1 MGNLIKSIVISTL
14 GLFTIAFISTSCNKE
29 TVEQL
34 KVKKASRIY
43 IGDGTP
49 LLDKGEAGDYYID
62 KLTGG
67 REGNTPRAWRPR
79 RLGVARLPSPATPPL
94 RKTSLTAIA
103 ST

>member
-49 LLDKGEAGDYYID
+49 LLDKGEAGDYMNMELQCD
-62 KLTGG
+62 KKNVLIHKLLALY
-67 REGNTPRAWRPR
+67 N
-79 RLGVARLPSPATPPL
+79 
-94 RKTSLTAIA
+94 
-103 ST
+103 

>member
-1 MGNLIKSIVISTL
+1 MGNLIKSIAISTL

-49 LLDKGEAGDYYID
+49 LLDKGEAGDYYKKMVGEKILSSSLMTSSYLVILLYLV
-62 KLTGG
+62 KVLPQLTM
-67 REGNTPRAWRPR
+67 E
-79 RLGVARLPSPATPPL
+79 
-94 RKTSLTAIA
+94 K
-103 ST
+103 

>member
-62 KLTGG
+62 KLTGLLYG
-67 REGNTPRAWRPR
+67 PKSEEILSSSLMTSSY
-79 RLGVARLPSPATPPL
+79 LVILLYLVKVLPQ
-94 RKTSLTAIA
+94 LTKEK
-103 ST
+103 